1 MFFCRFIKALAL
13 VAIISNLIVSSAIA
27 EMLQQSAQL
36 KAGWYSPD
44 AKHFHDG
51 TGLDFSYSVK
61 PIPYA
66 AVEAGLGYYRAEKGA
81 TGFLSAIPLTLSAR
95 AILPL
100 PFISLH
106 AGGGIGSYYKMAQL
120 DLPDTS
126 QSTELSADHSGSS
139 FGYHANAGL
148 EFDSSTGLSL
158 LFEYKHVV
166 VNQGRFRAYD
176 DIKHGGDFYYGGF
189 ALNF

>member
-1 MFFCRFIKALAL
+1 MFFCRFIKVLAL
-13 VAIISNLIVSSAIA
+13 VTMISNLAVPSVTA
-27 EMLQQSAQL
+27 EMLQHSAQL

-44 AKHFHDG
+44 TKLFHDG
-51 TGLDFSYSVK
+51 TGLDFAYSIK
-61 PIPYA
+61 PIPYT
-66 AVEAGLGYYRAEKGA
+66 AVEAGLGYYRAEKGT

-100 PFISLH
+100 PFINVH
-106 AGGGIGSYYKMAQL
+106 AGGGVGSYYKMAQL

-126 QSTELSADHSGSS
+126 QSTELSADHSEFS
-139 FGYHANAGL
+139 FGYHANAGI
-148 EFDSSTGLSL
+148 EFDSSSGISL
-158 LFEYKHVV
+158 LFEYKRVV

-176 DIKHGGDFYYGGF
+176 DIKHGGNFYYGGF